1 MPPESNDNR
10 LLLDGKDSRLGSLGA
25 CREINDGLALLP
37 LRDSLLVDPVAPSE
51 GSQALLTIC
60 IARRTAFVVVAQPC
74 KICPIVLPSNRA
86 IRMHHQSLGLNT
98 LSSSRSTRLRLRR
111 GKVTSWRRRRSS
123 WSRGAWVRRCYRFIF
138 RDPCS
143 VCGACVLP
151 ILTGWFGGP
160 KTEALAHCDEH
171 ELIEAG
177 FGSLADI
184 FDLDQKQLKRSL
196 VAARAINWANDPS
209 ARGAYSYAT
218 LETRRAQSALAGP
231 DSRPVLFSGE
241 ALYRGRDMGTVEAAL
256 ASGLETAQTILAAE
270 QASRS

>member
-1 MPPESNDNR
+1 
-10 LLLDGKDSRLGSLGA
+10 
-25 CREINDGLALLP
+25 
-37 LRDSLLVDPVAPSE
+37 
-51 GSQALLTIC
+51 
-60 IARRTAFVVVAQPC
+60 
-74 KICPIVLPSNRA
+74 
-86 IRMHHQSLGLNT
+86 MHHQSLGLNT

-218 LETRRAQSALAGP
+218 PCARRNRCSQARTAAGFCFPAKHSIAGEIWERSRRHWLAGWRRRELYWPLTGSQRYRVPVNAAKRLKFRARVEHAEHVRRCSAPIGHAIGRGICATFESTRRDLDAMNPSKRMAERRSCHLISKALPG
-231 DSRPVLFSGE
+231 
-241 ALYRGRDMGTVEAAL
+241 
-256 ASGLETAQTILAAE
+256 
-270 QASRS
+270 